1 MASNRSPR
9 ELQTVPPWISQG
21 ALQQRSFSARA
32 LHRAGVG
39 EWGPEKQGCGQGP
52 MAVQRLLPFLL
63 HRPSPALI
71 LIQTAL

>member
-1 MASNRSPR
+1 MASNRRLR
-9 ELQTVPPWISQG
+9 ELRTVPPRICQG

-52 MAVQRLLPFLL
+52 MAVRASFLSCFTGPAPLLF
-63 HRPSPALI
+63 
-71 LIQTAL
+71 

>member
-1 MASNRSPR
+1 MASNRRLR
-9 ELQTVPPWISQG
+9 ELRTVPPRICQG

-39 EWGPEKQGCGQGP
+39 EWGPEKQGCGQGL
-52 MAVQRLLPFLL
+52 MAVPRLLPFLL

-71 LIQTAL
+71 LIKTAL